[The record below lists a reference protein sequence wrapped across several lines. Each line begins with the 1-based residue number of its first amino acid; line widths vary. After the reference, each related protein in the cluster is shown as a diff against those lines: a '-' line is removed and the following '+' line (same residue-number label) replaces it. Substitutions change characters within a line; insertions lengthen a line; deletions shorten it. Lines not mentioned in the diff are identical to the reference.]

1 MIRTG
6 YQDVKTHIL
15 SQIRAN
21 IWAPGS
27 TLPNEVDLAATLGC
41 ARATISRA
49 MRELV
54 DEGILERKRKAG
66 TKVKTNPTRR
76 AQFAIPIIR
85 EEIEKTGAP
94 YRYDL
99 VERRILAAP
108 DWLRSRLD
116 LPSKTQVLHIR
127 CMHYAAQ
134 NPYQFEDRWI
144 NLDAVPQAETFDFKS
159 LGPNE
164 WLVKEVPFTDG
175 NLEFSASNATSEIAA
190 FLQVPEN
197 TAVFTSERTTWLNNQ
212 NVTYA
217 RLYFT
222 RDYKMTTQL

>member
-15 SQIRAN
+15 SQIRGN
-21 IWAPGS
+21 IWGPGS
-27 TLPNEVDLAATLGC
+27 ALPNEVDLAADLGC
-41 ARATISRA
+41 ARATVSRA

-66 TKVKTNPTRR
+66 TRVKTAPTRR

-85 EEIEKTGAP
+85 AEIEATGAI

-99 VERRILAAP
+99 VERQVMTPP

-116 LPSKTQVLHIR
+116 LTAEAHVLHIR
-127 CMHYAAQ
+127 CMHYAGQA
-134 NPYQFEDRWI
+134 PYQYEDRWI
-144 NLDAVPQAETFDFKS
+144 NLAAVPQAETYDFQS

-164 WLVKEVPFTDG
+164 WLVQEVPFTDG
-175 NLEFSASNATSEIAA
+175 RLEFSATNATADIAA
-190 FLQVPEN
+190 FLQTPDQ
-197 TAVFTSERTTWLNNQ
+197 AAIFTSERTTWLNDQ
-212 NVTYA
+212 IVTFA
-217 RLYFT
+217 RLYFA